1 MRGPPHTRE
10 PIKMKNFGLR
20 PFLFFAA
27 SAGAADTATA
37 AAAAAKAALKYL
49 QGAGI

>member
-10 PIKMKNFGLR
+10 PIKMLVLLN
-20 PFLFFAA
+20 
-27 SAGAADTATA
+27 ADTATA